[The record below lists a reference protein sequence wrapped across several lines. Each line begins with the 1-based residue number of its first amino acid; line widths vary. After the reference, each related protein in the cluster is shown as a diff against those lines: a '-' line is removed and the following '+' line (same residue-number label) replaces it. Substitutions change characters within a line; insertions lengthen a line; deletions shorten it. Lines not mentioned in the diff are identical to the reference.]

1 MRLASKA
8 ANVKRNEFLQRSSR
22 SAPRSLPYGID
33 EQKLKRRLADMPVH
47 EAHTDAKHK
56 RDDTGIHQ
64 RETGKNRASVQISVS
79 RCSFRRRQSALAR
92 A

>member
-1 MRLASKA
+1 MRWLQSGE
-8 ANVKRNEFLQRSSR
+8 RNEFLQRSSR

-56 RDDTGIHQ
+56 RVDTGVHQ
-64 RETGKNRASVQISVS
+64 TGKGTSGARVQISSVW
-79 RCSFRRRQSALAR
+79 CSFRCRQSALAR